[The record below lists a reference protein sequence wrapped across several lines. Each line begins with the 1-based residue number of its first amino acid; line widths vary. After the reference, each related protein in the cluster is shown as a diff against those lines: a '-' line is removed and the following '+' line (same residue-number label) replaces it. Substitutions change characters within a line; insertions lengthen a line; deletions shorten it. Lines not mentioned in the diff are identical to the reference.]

1 MKENWRK
8 KYFGIGGRGVI
19 EVIGVRGAGCGV
31 REGVPLSRHEFFM
44 GNLHRQPGQL

>member
-19 EVIGVRGAGCGV
+19 EVIGVR
-31 REGVPLSRHEFFM
+31 EGVPLTRHDFFM
-44 GNLHRQPGQL
+44 GDLHRQPGQL